1 MPQVQWDPWYN
12 QEYECFLSFCSAWFL
27 LLLLLL
33 PHSEPP
39 PLGYNKASNSRW
51 VYVGHC
57 PIWKERTKESWNSP
71 PGMDYR
77 LFPFIYWSWM
87 SSPEPI
93 PVTQGKLCADWL
105 TCAVYSRSGDGTL
118 WGKGLH
124 VCVVTFLS
132 AQIPWLFLVTSEPTY
147 ESSQYPQGGLDLGF
161 STKFLFPE
169 QI

>member
-57 PIWKERTKESWNSP
+57 PIWKERTKEPWNFP

-77 LFPFIYWSWM
+77 LFAFICWSWM

-93 PVTQGKLCADWL
+93 QLLKVNCVLIGWPVQFIPGAEMGPCGGR
-105 TCAVYSRSGDGTL
+105 VYM
-118 WGKGLH
+118 
-124 VCVVTFLS
+124 CVVTFLS
-132 AQIPWLFLVTSEPTY
+132 VQIPWLFLGTSEPTY

-161 STKFLFPE
+161 STKFLFSE